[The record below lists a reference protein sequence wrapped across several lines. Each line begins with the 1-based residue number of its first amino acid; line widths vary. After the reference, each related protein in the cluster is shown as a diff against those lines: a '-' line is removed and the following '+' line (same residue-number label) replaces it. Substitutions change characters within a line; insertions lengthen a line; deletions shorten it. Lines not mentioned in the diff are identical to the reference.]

1 MRFKVGIAVGFAA
14 GYWVATTSAEER
26 RAKLDELVSG
36 VRENPRLT
44 RVADT
49 VTRDVHR
56 LGDAVEQRLAKVAD
70 GATGAVA
77 HTVEPSDASTSS
89 SGGTS
94 SESTSSGGTSSGT
107 SSSGST
113 SPGST
118 KSSSSAAENRSESKS
133 A

>member
-1 MRFKVGIAVGFAA
+1 MRFKLGIAVGFAA

-89 SGGTS
+89 SG
-94 SESTSSGGTSSGT
+94 STSSGTTSGTTSSGR
-107 SSSGST
+107 T
-113 SPGST
+113 SPGGT
-118 KSSSSAAENRSESKS
+118 KSSSSSAENRSESKS

>member
-1 MRFKVGIAVGFAA
+1 MGIAVGFAA

-107 SSSGST
+107 SS
-113 SPGST
+113 
-118 KSSSSAAENRSESKS
+118 
-133 A
+133 

>member
-1 MRFKVGIAVGFAA
+1 MRFKLGIAVGFAA

-89 SGGTS
+89 SG
-94 SESTSSGGTSSGT
+94 STSSGTTSGTTSSGR
-107 SSSGST
+107 T
-113 SPGST
+113 SPGGT
-118 KSSSSAAENRSESKS
+118 KSSSSSPENRSESKS

>member
-1 MRFKVGIAVGFAA
+1 MRFKLGIAVGFAA

-89 SGGTS
+89 SGS
-94 SESTSSGGTSSGT
+94 TSSGT
-107 SSSGST
+107 SSGST
-113 SPGST
+113 SSGRTSPGGT
-118 KSSSSAAENRSESKS
+118 KSSSSSAENRSESKS

>member
-1 MRFKVGIAVGFAA
+1 MRFKLGIAVGFAA

-89 SGGTS
+89 SGT
-94 SESTSSGGTSSGT
+94 TSSGT
-107 SSSGST
+107 TSGTTSSGRT
-113 SPGST
+113 SPGGT
-118 KSSSSAAENRSESKS
+118 KSSSSSAENRSESKS

>member
-1 MRFKVGIAVGFAA
+1 MRFKLGIAVGFAA

-89 SGGTS
+89 SG
-94 SESTSSGGTSSGT
+94 STSSGTT
-107 SSSGST
+107 SGST
-113 SPGST
+113 SSGRTSPGGT
-118 KSSSSAAENRSESKS
+118 KSSSSSAENRSESKS

>member
-1 MRFKVGIAVGFAA
+1 MRFKLGIAVGFAA

-89 SGGTS
+89 SG
-94 SESTSSGGTSSGT
+94 STSSGTTSGT
-107 SSSGST
+107 TSGRT
-113 SPGST
+113 SPGGT
-118 KSSSSAAENRSESKS
+118 KSSSSSPENRSESKS